1 MFTGIIQQKGTVTKV
16 GKNGPITVI
25 TIEAPEIA
33 KDKKLGDSIAVDGA
47 CLTVVAKSKDR
58 FTVEVIPE
66 TIEKT
71 IIGDYNQGS
80 EVNLENPLK
89 YGDTLDGHAV
99 QGHVDFVG
107 KVEKLTTGGSK
118 TLEITFPEE
127 MNKYFALKGSVT
139 VNGVSLT
146 ISKLGAKTF
155 EVSLI
160 PQTMKTTNLNALK
173 KGSPVNVEIDL
184 LARYMERLLLN
195 KAEQTSYDFLQDR
208 GFM

>member
-1 MFTGIIQQKGTVTKV
+1 MFTGIIQQQGKITKV

-25 TIEAPEIA
+25 TIEAPQIA
-33 KDKKLGDSIAVDGA
+33 PAKKLGDSIAVDGA
-47 CLTVVAKSKDR
+47 CLTVVARIKDS

-66 TIEKT
+66 TMDKT
-71 IIGDYNQGS
+71 IIGNYREGT

-89 YGDTLDGHAV
+89 YGDSLDGHAV

-107 KVEKLTTGGSK
+107 KVEKVTSSGSK
-118 TLEITFPEE
+118 TMEVTYPEE

-146 ISKLGAKTF
+146 ISKLGPKSF

-160 PQTMKTTNLNALK
+160 PTTMKTTNLNALK
-173 KGSPVNVEIDL
+173 KGSVVNVEVDL

-195 KAEQTSYDFLQDR
+195 KAEQTTYDFLQER
-208 GFM
+208 GSM